1 MTSSYDV
8 IKLFNF
14 FDNFDIIFHY
24 KKLFFVKNTTS
35 FLNCK
40 VYAFKKPKQ
49 SAIIFYSSPT
59 KRLLKTLGFLTK
71 TANFEI
77 FW

>member
-8 IKLFNF
+8 MKFFNF
-14 FDNFDIIFHY
+14 FDNFDVIFHY

-35 FLNCK
+35 LLNCK

-71 TANFEI
+71 IANFEI
-77 FW
+77 F